1 MSTKHHILFD
11 LDGTLTDSF
20 KGIAHSVQYA
30 LSRYGIVE
38 NDLHKL
44 TPFIGPP
51 LTYSFREFY
60 HFSDAQADEAVSY
73 YREYFSNK
81 GWLENTAYPGIPEML
96 QTLRGVGK
104 HLYVATSKPT
114 EFAVRILEHFGL
126 SVFFDY
132 IGGASF
138 DRSRESKVEVMRYLC
153 QLANITDMDSAIMVG
168 DRKFDV
174 SGAHAIGMECVGVLY
189 GYGSEAELSSV
200 HADRLVSSVTE
211 LTYELLAKV

>member
-1 MSTKHHILFD
+1 MSSKHHILFD

-20 KGIAHSVQYA
+20 KGIVHSVQYA

-81 GWLENTAYPGIPEML
+81 GWCENTAYPGIPEML
-96 QTLRGVGK
+96 KTLCEAGK

-126 SVFFDY
+126 SVFFDPSRR
-132 IGGASF
+132 SF
-138 DRSRESKVEVMRYLC
+138 DGEQVCVSGIPKRFAPHVLEDAKSLKIGIARQFQALYLC
-153 QLANITDMDSAIMVG
+153 KKLKTDIV
-168 DRKFDV
+168 RYK
-174 SGAHAIGMECVGVLY
+174 C
-189 GYGSEAELSSV
+189 
-200 HADRLVSSVTE
+200 
-211 LTYELLAKV
+211 KC

>member
-1 MSTKHHILFD
+1 MSSKHHILFD

-20 KGIAHSVQYA
+20 KGIVHSVQYA

-60 HFSDAQADEAVSY
+60 HFSDAQADEAVRY
-73 YREYFSNK
+73 YCEYFSEK
-81 GWLENTAYPGIPEML
+81 GWCENTAYPGIPEML
-96 QTLRGVGK
+96 KTLCEAGK

-138 DRSRESKVEVMRYLC
+138 DRSRESSSRTTNCAKRVRRLDRPWNED
-153 QLANITDMDSAIMVG
+153 ATDGPHS
-168 DRKFDV
+168 RS
-174 SGAHAIGMECVGVLY
+174 SG
-189 GYGSEAELSSV
+189 SFQK
-200 HADRLVSSVTE
+200 R
-211 LTYELLAKV
+211 

>member
-1 MSTKHHILFD
+1 MSSKHHILFD

-20 KGIAHSVQYA
+20 KGIVHSVQYA

-60 HFSDAQADEAVSY
+60 HFSDAQADEAVRY
-73 YREYFSNK
+73 YCEYFSEK
-81 GWLENTAYPGIPEML
+81 GWCENTAYPGIPEML
-96 QTLRGVGK
+96 KTLGEAGK

-114 EFAVRILEHFGL
+114 EFAVRILKHFGL
-126 SVFFDY
+126 SVFS
-132 IGGASF
+132 IILEELLSTVHGKV
-138 DRSRESKVEVMRYLC
+138 RSVIRYLLR
-153 QLANITDMDSAIMVG
+153 QSNITDMDSVIMVG

-174 SGAHAIGMECVGVLY
+174 AGAHAVGMECIGVLY
-189 GYGSEAELSSV
+189 GYGSEAELSAAR
-200 HADRLVSSVTE
+200 ADRLVSSVAE
-211 LTYELLAKV
+211 LTDELLARV

>member
-1 MSTKHHILFD
+1 MSSKHHILFD

-20 KGIAHSVQYA
+20 KGIVHSVQYA

-60 HFSDAQADEAVSY
+60 HFSNAQTNEAVSY

-81 GWLENTAYPGIPEML
+81 GWLENTVYPGVPEML

-104 HLYVATSKPT
+104 HLYIATSKPT
-114 EFAVRILEHFGL
+114 EFAVRILKHFGL

-132 IGGASF
+132 IGGTSF
-138 DRSRESKVEVMRYLC
+138 DRSRESKVEVIRYLLR
-153 QLANITDMDSAIMVG
+153 QSNITDMDSVIMVG

-174 SGAHAIGMECVGVLY
+174 ASAHAVGMECIGVLY
-189 GYGSEAELSSV
+189 GYGSEAELSAAR
-200 HADRLVSSVTE
+200 ADRLVSSVAE
-211 LTYELLAKV
+211 LTDELLARV

>member
-1 MSTKHHILFD
+1 MSSKHHILFD

-20 KGIAHSVQYA
+20 KGIVHSVQYA

-60 HFSDAQADEAVSY
+60 HFSDAQADEAVRY
-73 YREYFSNK
+73 YCEYFSEK
-81 GWLENTAYPGIPEML
+81 GWCENTAYPGIPEML
-96 QTLRGVGK
+96 KTLGEAGK

-114 EFAVRILEHFGL
+114 EFAVRILKHFGL

-174 SGAHAIGMECVGVLY
+174 SGAHAIDAVCV
-189 GYGSEAELSSV
+189 
-200 HADRLVSSVTE
+200 HR
-211 LTYELLAKV
+211 

>member
-1 MSTKHHILFD
+1 MSSKHHILFD

-20 KGIAHSVQYA
+20 KGIVHSVQYA

-81 GWLENTAYPGIPEML
+81 GWLENTVYPGVPEML

-126 SVFFDY
+126 SVFFDPSRR
-132 IGGASF
+132 SF
-138 DRSRESKVEVMRYLC
+138 DGEQVCVSGIPKRFAPHVLEDAKSLKIGIARQFQALYLC
-153 QLANITDMDSAIMVG
+153 KKIKTDIV
-168 DRKFDV
+168 RYK
-174 SGAHAIGMECVGVLY
+174 C
-189 GYGSEAELSSV
+189 
-200 HADRLVSSVTE
+200 
-211 LTYELLAKV
+211 KC

>member
-1 MSTKHHILFD
+1 MSSKHHILFD

-20 KGIAHSVQYA
+20 KGIVHSVQYA

-44 TPFIGPP
+44 I
-51 LTYSFREFY
+51 REFY
-60 HFSDAQADEAVSY
+60 HFSEAQADEAVRY
-73 YREYFSNK
+73 YCEYFSEK
-81 GWLENTAYPGIPEML
+81 GWCENTAYPGIPEML
-96 QTLRGVGK
+96 KTLCEAGK